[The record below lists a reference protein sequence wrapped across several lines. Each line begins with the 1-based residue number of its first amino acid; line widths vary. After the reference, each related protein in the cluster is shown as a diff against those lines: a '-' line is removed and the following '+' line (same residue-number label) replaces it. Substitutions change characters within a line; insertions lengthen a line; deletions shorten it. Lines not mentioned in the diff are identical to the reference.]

1 MNDRLEQCLNL
12 LGVNPGAS
20 LEEINT
26 AYFMILKRL
35 PENPTEEE
43 EEYQSQVM
51 QAYALV
57 KRSCVPPPTARV
69 RLPID
74 RGFLA
79 PIAIVLVVVLAVSV
93 LVLNFGALKV
103 MMTRYEPGVT
113 LRWRNQTEPYG
124 QVVAYE
130 PGHRFDKGDPFAAY
144 QIRLAARD
152 ETIWL
157 SENLV
162 VRGMVPVEGH
172 GGSIQP
178 ASVTPGH

>member
-1 MNDRLEQCLNL
+1 MNDRLEHCLSLLNL
-12 LGVNPGAS
+12 EPGAS

-35 PENPTEEE
+35 PGNPTEEE
-43 EEYQSQVM
+43 EEYQTQVM
-51 QAYALV
+51 QAYALI
-57 KRSCVPPPTARV
+57 KRSFVPSPQPHVRPPITRNLMAPV
-69 RLPID
+69 AVV
-74 RGFLA
+74 LA
-79 PIAIVLVVVLAVSV
+79 VVLAVSV
-93 LVLNFGALKV
+93 LVLNFGTLKL
-103 MMTRYEPGVT
+103 MMTRYEPGAT

-162 VRGMVPVEGH
+162 VRGMVPVEG
-172 GGSIQP
+172 GTRTVQP
-178 ASVTPGH
+178 ASVAPGR

>member
-35 PENPTEEE
+35 PENPTEED
-43 EEYQSQVM
+43 EEYQNHVV
-51 QAYALV
+51 QAYAFI
-57 KRSCVPPPTARV
+57 KRSYVPPPAVRV
-69 RLPID
+69 RLPLD
-74 RGFLA
+74 RSFLT
-79 PIAIVLVVVLAVSV
+79 PVAIVLVIVLAVSV
-93 LVLNFGALKV
+93 LVMNFGTLRV

-113 LRWRNQTEPYG
+113 LRWRNQTETYG

-130 PGHRFDKGDPFAAY
+130 PGHRFENGEPFAAY
-144 QIRLAARD
+144 QIRLAAHD
-152 ETIWL
+152 EKIWL

-162 VRGMVPVEGH
+162 VRGMVQVEGR
-172 GGSIQP
+172 GGSVQP